1 MLQCSLVHTCHL
13 AATPTL
19 PRAPTYLRVRC
30 QALLVLFAAVSRAD
44 TDVLNTI
51 AQFSDNTCNDTTAEY
66 ITSSWTVLSQNISY
80 LSEGHKSASH
90 LGVSASHS
98 GFSHLCS
105 LLFSLLLSLSI
116 SLSLSAYQPLYP
128 STSLSLYL
136 PISLPLSLSIS
147 LPLSLSISLPLSLS
161 ICRPLYLSVP
171 QPLNLS
177 FFLSLSISQA
187 LSGPQPLTLCEAQ
200 RLTSSVLQEQ
210 QTA

>member
-1 MLQCSLVHTCHL
+1 MQNMLQCSLVHTCHL

-128 STSLSLYL
+128 SISLSLYL
-136 PISLPLSLSIS
+136 SISLPLSLSIS
-147 LPLSLSISLPLSLS
+147 LPLSLSISLPLSL
-161 ICRPLYLSVP
+161 
-171 QPLNLS
+171 
-177 FFLSLSISQA
+177 
-187 LSGPQPLTLCEAQ
+187 
-200 RLTSSVLQEQ
+200 
-210 QTA
+210 